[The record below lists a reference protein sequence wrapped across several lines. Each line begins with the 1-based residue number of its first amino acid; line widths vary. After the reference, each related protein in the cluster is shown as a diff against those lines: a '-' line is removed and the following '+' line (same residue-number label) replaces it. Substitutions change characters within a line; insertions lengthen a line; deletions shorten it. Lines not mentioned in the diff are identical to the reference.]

1 MLNVFFLFI
10 LKYIGFYFTFSDIYS
25 TREGTDLLKLLWYL
39 PGGSSLLM
47 IEVYCP
53 LILPSDYDEMN
64 NFIVKNKIKLME
76 NVVSSVRYALVNNLA
91 SVEVFKF
98 ENSDFIV
105 ILEYSTFKDNI
116 NNIYD
121 FYISEELYELC
132 DRVNKLKKLLESHEK
147 KQEKRYKSKSSTKR
161 KT

>member
-1 MLNVFFLFI
+1 M
-10 LKYIGFYFTFSDIYS
+10 
-25 TREGTDLLKLLWYL
+25 

-53 LILPSDYDEMN
+53 LTLPSDYDEMN

>member
-1 MLNVFFLFI
+1 
-10 LKYIGFYFTFSDIYS
+10 
-25 TREGTDLLKLLWYL
+25 
-39 PGGSSLLM
+39 
-47 IEVYCP
+47 
-53 LILPSDYDEMN
+53 
-64 NFIVKNKIKLME
+64 ME